1 MNKKKRT
8 VIGLLILVFAIG
20 LIYFLPGA
28 FASPIPISRV
38 SIASQKTSYDDKEQ
52 GSFYL
57 EKWYTFMDKG
67 KLRVNLDLDTIGK
80 EQVANRNVILVLDV
94 SNNMSDEKVAGVK
107 DGTIE
112 FINNSFIFSDSSMA
126 LLTSS
131 NEGIVTDFTSDKNVL
146 INSIDNL
153 SKSGSSNYY
162 QVLDNVDKILNG
174 YSDDRD
180 VVVLFVAGSLSKGNI
195 LSETLKYHYL
205 KEKYSF
211 LDMNI
216 IQYHMGND
224 ILENNKK
231 VSDCQYVSDS
241 TNLVDV
247 LKDAYFYD
255 NYDQFIITDY
265 INDEYFDVNSI
276 EVLDNTFGSVNI
288 KENEITWDISN
299 LRSGSNERLVF
310 SIKLK
315 NEYVEKVGMYSLNK
329 RTTITS
335 KLSNEESIKTD
346 KTLVISSVNKV
357 IYDANLPSGC
367 SVNNTL
373 DNLNHVA
380 FTNVLISD
388 KKLVCDGY
396 SFKGWEVVDE
406 EVEVIGS
413 NYFKMPGKNVI
424 LRAVWEKFSLLKSMD
439 GKVYTRPVST
449 IRKVKLY
456 DEFDIW
462 NKKYKEK
469 IEEIEFQD
477 KIDEIK
483 NTIAS
488 FDISENKDGSVIA
501 KVVVVGEINSYGDG
515 EYGSLYQEGVSNTYK
530 VYIQGY
536 DKVFANED
544 SSYLFNS
551 FDNLKSIKGLE
562 NFDTSNVTSTRFMFS
577 NCKGLTS
584 LDLSNFDTSGVTTM
598 ESMFSGCNSLK
609 SLDLSSFDTS
619 KVTNMSNMFYCCFEL
634 INLNLSSFDT
644 SKVTNMSNMFYNCG
658 DLINLDLSNF
668 DTSRVV
674 DMSDMFLGCSGLTSL
689 DLSNFDTG
697 QVTNMSNMFVG
708 CNNLIN
714 LEVSNFDTSKVTT
727 MRDMFEHCEDLTNLN
742 LSNFDTSK
750 VTDMSG
756 MFYNCSSL
764 ISLDLSNFNM
774 SKVTDMPH
782 MFNGCSSL
790 TNLDFGNFD
799 TSRKPNMY
807 SMFTSCRALTTTIT
821 ISNPNIT
828 SYLSMFYD
836 AAVNNGALIK
846 VNYTTETSDLVD
858 KMIATKSS
866 NSAVVKGV
874 NISTQP

>member
-299 LRSGSNERLVF
+299 LRSG
-310 SIKLK
+310 
-315 NEYVEKVGMYSLNK
+315 
-329 RTTITS
+329 
-335 KLSNEESIKTD
+335 
-346 KTLVISSVNKV
+346 
-357 IYDANLPSGC
+357 
-367 SVNNTL
+367 
-373 DNLNHVA
+373 
-380 FTNVLISD
+380 
-388 KKLVCDGY
+388 
-396 SFKGWEVVDE
+396 
-406 EVEVIGS
+406 
-413 NYFKMPGKNVI
+413 
-424 LRAVWEKFSLLKSMD
+424 
-439 GKVYTRPVST
+439 
-449 IRKVKLY
+449 
-456 DEFDIW
+456 
-462 NKKYKEK
+462 
-469 IEEIEFQD
+469 
-477 KIDEIK
+477 
-483 NTIAS
+483 
-488 FDISENKDGSVIA
+488 
-501 KVVVVGEINSYGDG
+501 
-515 EYGSLYQEGVSNTYK
+515 
-530 VYIQGY
+530 
-536 DKVFANED
+536 
-544 SSYLFNS
+544 
-551 FDNLKSIKGLE
+551 
-562 NFDTSNVTSTRFMFS
+562 
-577 NCKGLTS
+577 
-584 LDLSNFDTSGVTTM
+584 
-598 ESMFSGCNSLK
+598 
-609 SLDLSSFDTS
+609 
-619 KVTNMSNMFYCCFEL
+619 
-634 INLNLSSFDT
+634 
-644 SKVTNMSNMFYNCG
+644 
-658 DLINLDLSNF
+658 
-668 DTSRVV
+668 
-674 DMSDMFLGCSGLTSL
+674 
-689 DLSNFDTG
+689 
-697 QVTNMSNMFVG
+697 
-708 CNNLIN
+708 
-714 LEVSNFDTSKVTT
+714 
-727 MRDMFEHCEDLTNLN
+727 
-742 LSNFDTSK
+742 
-750 VTDMSG
+750 
-756 MFYNCSSL
+756 
-764 ISLDLSNFNM
+764 
-774 SKVTDMPH
+774 
-782 MFNGCSSL
+782 
-790 TNLDFGNFD
+790 
-799 TSRKPNMY
+799 
-807 SMFTSCRALTTTIT
+807 
-821 ISNPNIT
+821 
-828 SYLSMFYD
+828 
-836 AAVNNGALIK
+836 
-846 VNYTTETSDLVD
+846 
-858 KMIATKSS
+858 
-866 NSAVVKGV
+866 
-874 NISTQP
+874 